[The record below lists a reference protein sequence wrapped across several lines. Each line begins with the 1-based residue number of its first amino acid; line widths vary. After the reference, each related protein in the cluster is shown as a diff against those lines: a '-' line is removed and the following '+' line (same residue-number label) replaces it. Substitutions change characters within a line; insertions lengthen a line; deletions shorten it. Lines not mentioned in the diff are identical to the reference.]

1 MEVWDETALVPP
13 DWQSDSPS
21 TRGRNVFT
29 LALLMDDQSQII
41 AGEAAVSS
49 VLEPRRRR
57 FFSRRR
63 KNEEPLTHCENCGV
77 PLTGPF
83 CAQCGQH
90 AVDYHRSIWRVL
102 VDAADSFLNW
112 DTKFLSTIG
121 VLLTRP
127 WKLTNDFNAGRRA
140 RYVHPLRLYLL
151 ASIAFF
157 LIVKLVHF
165 DPGKHIQLGPQD
177 RAQIDATLSKLAGP
191 DSPLPPDQ
199 REKVEGARAKFN
211 ENNGTL
217 SEEKRDE
224 LEAVLKSVVVSGI
237 KDKLKRKEG
246 EHLIKTIGMI
256 PEPSATPEET
266 KPSDETSGAS
276 PTPSPRTTPENQII
290 QFSDDGNKAKSPM
303 ENSMETLVKE
313 KIGEHGE
320 KAKLFLETLRGN
332 IPTMMLCCI
341 PLFALILKVLYIR
354 KGRFYVEHLIY
365 ALHIHTFA
373 YVGVVVITLIGMG
386 LAHWSDTARA
396 IVCTFLGIT
405 LFVQVF
411 LSIRRV
417 YRQGWF
423 FTTFKFLVGGIA
435 YFVILLTAIGATV
448 FITLKE

>member
-1 MEVWDETALVPP
+1 
-13 DWQSDSPS
+13 
-21 TRGRNVFT
+21 
-29 LALLMDDQSQII
+29 MDDQSRII
-41 AGEAAVSS
+41 VGEAAVSS

-63 KNEEPLTHCENCGV
+63 KKEEPLTHCQNCGA
-77 PLTGPF
+77 PLAGPF

-165 DPGKHIQLGPQD
+165 EPGKNIQLGPKD
-177 RAQIDATLSKLAGP
+177 RAQIDAALNKLAGT

-199 REKVEGARAKFN
+199 RAKVEEARARFN
-211 ENNGTL
+211 EGNGTL

-224 LEAVLKSVVVSGI
+224 LESVIKTVVVSGI
-237 KDKLKRKEG
+237 KDRLKRKES
-246 EHLIKTIGMI
+246 ERLLKEIDSI
-256 PEPSATPEET
+256 PEPSPTPTATKPPEEASAAES
-266 KPSDETSGAS
+266 PAAS
-276 PTPSPRTTPENQII
+276 PSKTPDSQMVW
-290 QFSDDGNKAKSPM
+290 FSDDGKQPKTPI
-303 ENSMETLVKE
+303 ENSMESLIKE

-320 KAKLFLETLRGN
+320 KARLFFQALRGN

-354 KGRFYVEHLIY
+354 KRRFYVEHLIY

-386 LAHWSDTARA
+386 LARWSENARA
-396 IVCTFLGIT
+396 IVCTFLAT
-405 LFVQVF
+405 ALFVQVF

-448 FITLKE
+448 YITLKE